1 LTAPKKPKRQK
12 SGPYLRV
19 LLEPDVAFGPGK
31 ADLLEGIDATGS
43 IAAAGRGMKM
53 SYRRAWSLVE
63 IMNAEFG
70 QPLVS
75 TMKGGRT
82 QGGAQLTGTGRKVLA
97 LYRRME
103 LCAAEAIAADLRAL
117 RRLRKRPG

>member
-1 LTAPKKPKRQK
+1 MAVNRSRNFLKPR
-12 SGPYLRV
+12 LRV
-19 LLEPDVAFGPGK
+19 VLEPDVAFGPGK
-31 ADLLEGIDATGS
+31 ADLLEGIQATGS
-43 IAAAGRGMKM
+43 IAAAGRGMEM

-75 TMKGGRT
+75 TTKGGRT
-82 QGGAQLTGTGRKVLA
+82 QGGARLTPAGRKVLT

-103 LCAAEAIAADLRAL
+103 AKASEAIAADLRAL
-117 RRLRKRPG
+117 RRLRKRP